1 MHQCEHARTRVGA
14 DRGVRPYRRVRV
26 EEFFRL
32 VRIRAFFY
40 GGWFTITSRLGAR
53 EGLVLMMTCGSAG
66 ARVVLIPVDELRPNP
81 AQPRG
86 VFDPEG
92 LQALADSI
100 RQYGVLQPLSVR
112 MTADGP
118 ELIAGE
124 RRLRA
129 AKLAGL
135 RAVPCLPVG
144 ADEEASAML
153 ALIENIQRRDLDFW
167 EQARGIAHLLQRF
180 SITQEQ
186 AARRLGMSQS
196 AVANK
201 LRILRLPED
210 VLQTL
215 RDAGLGERHARAL
228 LRLPDADTQRRAA
241 RLAGEGHW
249 SVARLEEYVDAQCR
263 PRVQRPQFGGFLL
276 RDARVLLNAVQH
288 HLDLARSAGIG
299 ACSDRR
305 ETDREIILT
314 IHIPKQPRKGK

>member
-1 MHQCEHARTRVGA
+1 MVTTTGTA
-14 DRGVRPYRRVRV
+14 
-26 EEFFRL
+26 
-32 VRIRAFFY
+32 
-40 GGWFTITSRLGAR
+40 
-53 EGLVLMMTCGSAG
+53 AG
-66 ARVVLIPVDELRPNP
+66 AAGRVMLIPVDALRPNP

-112 MTADGP
+112 LTEDGP

-129 AKLAGL
+129 ARLAGL
-135 RAVPCLPVG
+135 RTVPCLPVG

-167 EQARGIAHLLQRF
+167 EQAQGIARLMHRF

-210 VLQTL
+210 VLQQL

-228 LRLPDADTQRRAA
+228 LRLADADTQRRAA
-241 RLAGEGHW
+241 RLAAEGHW
-249 SVARLEEYVDAQCR
+249 SVARLEQYVDAQAQPPAKR
-263 PRVQRPQFGGFLL
+263 TRFGGFLL

-288 HLDLARSAGIG
+288 HLDVAREAGIG

-314 IHIPKQPRKGK
+314 IRIPKQPRRNG

>member
-1 MHQCEHARTRVGA
+1 MVTTTGTA
-14 DRGVRPYRRVRV
+14 
-26 EEFFRL
+26 
-32 VRIRAFFY
+32 
-40 GGWFTITSRLGAR
+40 
-53 EGLVLMMTCGSAG
+53 AG
-66 ARVVLIPVDELRPNP
+66 AGRVMLIPVDALRPNP

-112 MTADGP
+112 LTEDGP

-129 AKLAGL
+129 ARLAGL
-135 RAVPCLPVG
+135 RTVPCLPVG

-167 EQARGIAHLLQRF
+167 EQAQGIARLMHRF

-210 VLQTL
+210 VLQQL

-228 LRLPDADTQRRAA
+228 LRLPDESAQRRAA
-241 RLAGEGHW
+241 RLAALDKGLDTPLGRDFEENGVELSGGEAQKTAI
-249 SVARLEEYVDAQCR
+249 ARALYK
-263 PRVQRPQFGGFLL
+263 
-276 RDARVLLNAVQH
+276 NAPF
-288 HLDLARSAGIG
+288 
-299 ACSDRR
+299 
-305 ETDREIILT
+305 IILDEPT
-314 IHIPKQPRKGK
+314 AALDPLAEAEIYGKFNELVDDRTAIYISHRLSSCRFCDEIAVFDGGHLAQMGSHEALLSQPRGLYAQLWNAQAQYYTEA